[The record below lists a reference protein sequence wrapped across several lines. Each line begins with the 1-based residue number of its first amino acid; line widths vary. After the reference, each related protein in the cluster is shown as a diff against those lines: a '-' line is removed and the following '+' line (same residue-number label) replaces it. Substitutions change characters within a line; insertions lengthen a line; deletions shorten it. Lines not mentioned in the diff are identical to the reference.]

1 MLQKKLIIIVGP
13 TAVGKTALGVRL
25 AQHFNTD
32 VVSADSRQFYKEMS
46 IGTAKPQPE
55 EMCGVPHH
63 FVDSLSVTQAY
74 SAGDFERDTL
84 ALLDTLF
91 LEKDVV
97 VVVGGSGMYIKALC
111 EGLDDMPEPDEALR
125 EQLNQEAVDDYEAFL
140 RKLQLLDPAYY
151 EQVDRFNV
159 QRVVRAME
167 VCITTGKPFSEFR
180 KSEKK
185 QRPFEI
191 IKIGLE
197 REREQLY
204 EMIDQRMNL
213 MLQKGLLEE
222 AKKLH
227 EYKDTYALQTIGY
240 TEIYDFLQG
249 AYDWAECIRLLK
261 RNSRRYAKKQLTWF
275 KRDPDIRWYDVGKG
289 EAFSAILDA
298 INADQV

>member
-25 AQHFNTD
+25 AQHFNTE
-32 VVSADSRQFYKEMS
+32 VISADSRQFYKEMS
-46 IGTAKPQPE
+46 IGTAKPVRQ
-55 EMCGVPHH
+55 EMLGIPHH
-63 FVDSLSVTQAY
+63 FVDSLSITQAY

-91 LEKDVV
+91 VEKDVV

-111 EGLDDMPEPDEALR
+111 EGLDDMPEPDEELR
-125 EQLNQEAVDDYEAFL
+125 EKLNKEATDDYEAFL
-140 RKLQLLDPAYY
+140 NKLQLLDPVYH

-167 VCITTGKPFSEFR
+167 VCVTTGKPFSQFR

-185 QRPFEI
+185 HRPFEVV
-191 IKIGLE
+191 KIGLE
-197 REREQLY
+197 RERELLY
-204 EMIDQRMNL
+204 GLIDLRMDK
-213 MLQKGLLEE
+213 MLERGLLDE

-240 TEIYDFLQG
+240 TEIYDFLAG
-249 AYDWAECIRLLK
+249 AYDWAECVRLLK

-275 KRDPDIRWYDVGKG
+275 KKDTAIRWYDVGRG
-289 EAFSAILDA
+289 DAFESILQDLSE
-298 INADQV
+298 NK